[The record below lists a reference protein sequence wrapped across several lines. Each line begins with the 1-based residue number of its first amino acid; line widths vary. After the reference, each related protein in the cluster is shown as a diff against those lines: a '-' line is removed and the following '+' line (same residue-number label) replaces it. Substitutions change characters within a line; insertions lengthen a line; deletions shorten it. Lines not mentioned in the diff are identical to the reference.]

1 MRTRIEEIR
10 KKFGSSFVHHERQQH
25 FHRNHT
31 SRATNIILSAYFFTA
46 LVGLKLK
53 LTDLKWLEKQT
64 RKKSLVALRDLAQSL
79 VASQDSL
86 PEDQEI
92 RNIGNHTN
100 VTSNYSLEAGNPESH
115 HLQGQ
120 ILVQI
125 KT

>member
-1 MRTRIEEIR
+1 M
-10 KKFGSSFVHHERQQH
+10 
-25 FHRNHT
+25 
-31 SRATNIILSAYFFTA
+31 A
-46 LVGLKLK
+46 LH
-53 LTDLKWLEKQT
+53 
-64 RKKSLVALRDLAQSL
+64 DLAQSL

-125 KT
+125 KTKLEI